1 MDIPLIS
8 EFLGE
13 PSKWSVALSCVVLL
27 IAIVSFVFLSFV
39 SFFESEFFSL
49 STTEI
54 AEIKISN
61 DSRYHRLKMLS
72 EDLLFSLGTVIV
84 MRYTLIVSALTTA
97 SLSLYEGLVK
107 LLGVDVA
114 VGFLIILLIL
124 LMMIFVFAELIP
136 ERMANKENPNLLCWS
151 ARLLYFFGLIS
162 RPLVKSVIKTT
173 NVVER
178 RLESRTQTSAAIEDI
193 SDSLNLSDA
202 ESDEKEILRGVMN
215 FGKINVDEI
224 MRPRVDVVDVDYRS
238 DFAEVL
244 EIVCESEYSR
254 LPVYDDSIDDV
265 KGILYVKDFFRHTD
279 KGKDFNWRTL
289 IREAYFVPEN
299 KKVDDLLK
307 EFQQKHTHMAIVV
320 DEFGG
325 TSGIVTMEDIIEV
338 IVGDICDEHDE
349 EEIQI
354 NALEDGSF
362 VLDGKL
368 LLTDFYRLDRVKKDD
383 FDDLEGDV
391 DTLAGL
397 ILEIMGYIPS
407 IGEVIE
413 YNNYI
418 FEILSADG
426 RRIKEVKM
434 KFK

>member
-1 MDIPLIS
+1 M
-8 EFLGE
+8 
-13 PSKWSVALSCVVLL
+13 VLL

-107 LLGVDVA
+107 LLGVDVG

-244 EIVCESEYSR
+244 KIVCESEYSR
-254 LPVYDDSIDDV
+254 LPVYDDSIDEV
-265 KGILYVKDFFRHTD
+265 KGIL
-279 KGKDFNWRTL
+279 
-289 IREAYFVPEN
+289 
-299 KKVDDLLK
+299 
-307 EFQQKHTHMAIVV
+307 
-320 DEFGG
+320 
-325 TSGIVTMEDIIEV
+325 
-338 IVGDICDEHDE
+338 
-349 EEIQI
+349 
-354 NALEDGSF
+354 
-362 VLDGKL
+362 
-368 LLTDFYRLDRVKKDD
+368 
-383 FDDLEGDV
+383 
-391 DTLAGL
+391 
-397 ILEIMGYIPS
+397 
-407 IGEVIE
+407 
-413 YNNYI
+413 
-418 FEILSADG
+418 
-426 RRIKEVKM
+426 
-434 KFK
+434 

>member
-107 LLGVDVA
+107 LLGVDVG

-244 EIVCESEYSR
+244 KIVCESEYSR
-254 LPVYDDSIDDV
+254 LPVYDDSIDEV

>member
-8 EFLGE
+8 EFLRE
-13 PSKWSVALSCVVLL
+13 PSNWAVAISCALSVVAV
-27 IAIVSFVFLSFV
+27 ISFLFLSFV

-49 STTEI
+49 SSTEI
-54 AEIKISN
+54 AEIRISN

-72 EDLLFSLGTVIV
+72 EDLLLSLGTVIV
-84 MRYTLIVSALTTA
+84 LRYMLIVSALTTA
-97 SLSLYEGLVK
+97 TLSLYEGIVG
-107 LLGVDVA
+107 LLELSMGVS
-114 VGFLIILLIL
+114 FLLIFFVL
-124 LMMIFVFAELIP
+124 LLLIFIFAELIP
-136 ERMANKENPNLLCWS
+136 ERMANRDNPNLLCWS
-151 ARLLYFFGLIS
+151 AKLLYFFGLIL
-162 RPLVKSVIKTT
+162 RPVVKSVIKAT
-173 NVVER
+173 NIVER

-224 MRPRVDVVDVDYRS
+224 MRPRVDVVDVDYRC
-238 DFAEVL
+238 DFSEVL
-244 EIVCESEYSR
+244 KIVCDSEYSR

-279 KGKDFNWRTL
+279 KGKDFDWRTL

-349 EEIQI
+349 EETQI
-354 NALEDGSF
+354 RILEDGSF
-362 VLDGKL
+362 ALDGKL
-368 LLTDFYRLDRVKKDD
+368 LLTDFYRVDNVRKDD
-383 FDDLEGDV
+383 FLDLEEDA

-397 ILEIMGYIPS
+397 ILGIKGYIPS
-407 IGEVIE
+407 VGEIIE
-413 YNNYI
+413 YDNYI

>member
-107 LLGVDVA
+107 LLGVDVG

-244 EIVCESEYSR
+244 KIVCESEYSR

-349 EEIQI
+349 EEIRI

>member
-107 LLGVDVA
+107 LLGVDVG
-114 VGFLIILLIL
+114 VGFMIILLIL

-244 EIVCESEYSR
+244 KIVCESEYSR

-279 KGKDFNWRTL
+279 RGKDFNWRTL

>member
-1 MDIPLIS
+1 M
-8 EFLGE
+8 
-13 PSKWSVALSCVVLL
+13 VLL

-107 LLGVDVA
+107 LLGVDVG

-244 EIVCESEYSR
+244 KIVCESEYSR

>member
-1 MDIPLIS
+1 M
-8 EFLGE
+8 
-13 PSKWSVALSCVVLL
+13 VLL

-107 LLGVDVA
+107 LLGVDVG

-244 EIVCESEYSR
+244 KIVCESEYSR

-349 EEIQI
+349 EEIRI

>member
-1 MDIPLIS
+1 M
-8 EFLGE
+8 
-13 PSKWSVALSCVVLL
+13 VLL

-107 LLGVDVA
+107 LLGVDVG

-244 EIVCESEYSR
+244 KIVCESEYSR

-325 TSGIVTMEDIIEV
+325 TSGIVTMEDIIEA

>member
-1 MDIPLIS
+1 M
-8 EFLGE
+8 
-13 PSKWSVALSCVVLL
+13 VLL

-413 YNNYI
+413 YNIYI

>member
-1 MDIPLIS
+1 M
-8 EFLGE
+8 
-13 PSKWSVALSCVVLL
+13 VLL

-107 LLGVDVA
+107 LLGVDVG

>member
-1 MDIPLIS
+1 M
-8 EFLGE
+8 
-13 PSKWSVALSCVVLL
+13 
-27 IAIVSFVFLSFV
+27 
-39 SFFESEFFSL
+39 
-49 STTEI
+49 
-54 AEIKISN
+54 
-61 DSRYHRLKMLS
+61 
-72 EDLLFSLGTVIV
+72 
-84 MRYTLIVSALTTA
+84 
-97 SLSLYEGLVK
+97 
-107 LLGVDVA
+107 
-114 VGFLIILLIL
+114 
-124 LMMIFVFAELIP
+124 
-136 ERMANKENPNLLCWS
+136 
-151 ARLLYFFGLIS
+151 
-162 RPLVKSVIKTT
+162 
-173 NVVER
+173 
-178 RLESRTQTSAAIEDI
+178 
-193 SDSLNLSDA
+193 
-202 ESDEKEILRGVMN
+202 
-215 FGKINVDEI
+215 
-224 MRPRVDVVDVDYRS
+224 
-238 DFAEVL
+238 
-244 EIVCESEYSR
+244 
-254 LPVYDDSIDDV
+254 
-265 KGILYVKDFFRHTD
+265 
-279 KGKDFNWRTL
+279 
-289 IREAYFVPEN
+289 
-299 KKVDDLLK
+299 DDLLK

>member
-215 FGKINVDEI
+215 FGQINVDEI

-244 EIVCESEYSR
+244 KIVCESEYSR

>member
-107 LLGVDVA
+107 LLGVDVG

-244 EIVCESEYSR
+244 KIVCESEYSR

-325 TSGIVTMEDIIEV
+325 TSGIVTMEDIIEA

>member
-1 MDIPLIS
+1 MPAN
-8 EFLGE
+8 
-13 PSKWSVALSCVVLL
+13 WSVVASILLSLL
-27 IAIVSFVFLSFV
+27 AIVSFLFLSFV

-49 STTEI
+49 SSTEI
-54 AEIKISN
+54 AEIRISN
-61 DSRYHRLKMLS
+61 DERYSRLKKLS
-72 EDLLFSLGTVIV
+72 EDLLLSLGTVIV
-84 MRYTLIVSALTTA
+84 FRYMLIASALTAT
-97 SLSLYEGLVK
+97 SLSLYKGIALS
-107 LLGVDVA
+107 LGVNI
-114 VGFLIILLIL
+114 GWSFLVIFLVVVLLLFI
-124 LMMIFVFAELIP
+124 FAELIP
-136 ERMANKENPNLLCWS
+136 ERMANRDNPNLLCWS
-151 ARLLYFFGLIS
+151 AKLLYFFGLIL
-162 RPLVKSVIKTT
+162 RPIVKMVIKTT
-173 NVVER
+173 SVVER

-224 MRPRVDVVDVDYRS
+224 MRPRVDVVDVDYRC
-238 DFAEVL
+238 DFSEVL
-244 EIVCESEYSR
+244 KIVCDSEYSR
-254 LPVYDDSIDDV
+254 LPVYDESIDDV

-279 KGKDFNWRTL
+279 KGKDFNWQTL

-349 EEIQI
+349 EETQIQV
-354 NALEDGSF
+354 LEDGSY

-368 LLTDFYRLDRVKKDD
+368 LLTDFYKIEAVRKED
-383 FDDLEGDV
+383 FADLEEDA

-397 ILEIMGYIPS
+397 ILGIKGYIPS
-407 IGEVIE
+407 LGEIIE
-413 YNNYI
+413 YDDYV

>member
-107 LLGVDVA
+107 LLGVDVG

>member
-1 MDIPLIS
+1 LDIPLIS

-107 LLGVDVA
+107 LLGVDVG

-244 EIVCESEYSR
+244 KIVCESEYSR

-299 KKVDDLLK
+299 TKVDDLLK

>member
-8 EFLGE
+8 EFFGV
-13 PSKWSVALSCVVLL
+13 PANWSVVASILLSLL
-27 IAIVSFVFLSFV
+27 AIVSFLFLSFV

-49 STTEI
+49 SSTEI
-54 AEIKISN
+54 AEIRISN
-61 DSRYHRLKMLS
+61 DERYSRLKKLS
-72 EDLLFSLGTVIV
+72 EDLLLSLGTVIV
-84 MRYTLIVSALTTA
+84 FRYMLIASALTAT
-97 SLSLYEGLVK
+97 SLSLYKGIALS
-107 LLGVDVA
+107 LGVNI
-114 VGFLIILLIL
+114 GWSFLVIFLVVVLLLFI
-124 LMMIFVFAELIP
+124 FAELIP
-136 ERMANKENPNLLCWS
+136 ERMANRDNPNLLCWS
-151 ARLLYFFGLIS
+151 AKLLYFFGLIL
-162 RPLVKSVIKTT
+162 RPIVKMVIKTT
-173 NVVER
+173 SVVER

-224 MRPRVDVVDVDYRS
+224 MRPRVDVVDVDYRC
-238 DFAEVL
+238 DFSEVL
-244 EIVCESEYSR
+244 KIVCDSEYSR
-254 LPVYDDSIDDV
+254 LPVYDESIDDV

-279 KGKDFNWRTL
+279 KGKDFNWQTL

-349 EEIQI
+349 EETQIQV
-354 NALEDGSF
+354 LEDGSY

-368 LLTDFYRLDRVKKDD
+368 LLTDFYKIEAVRKED
-383 FDDLEGDV
+383 FADLEEDA

-397 ILEIMGYIPS
+397 ILGIKGYIPS
-407 IGEVIE
+407 LGEIIE
-413 YNNYI
+413 YDDYV

>member
-1 MDIPLIS
+1 LDIPLIS

-107 LLGVDVA
+107 LLGVDVG

-244 EIVCESEYSR
+244 KIVCESEYSR

>member
-244 EIVCESEYSR
+244 KIVCESEYSR

>member
-1 MDIPLIS
+1 M
-8 EFLGE
+8 
-13 PSKWSVALSCVVLL
+13 VLL

>member
-1 MDIPLIS
+1 M
-8 EFLGE
+8 LGE
-13 PSKWSVALSCVVLL
+13 STNWSVALSCVLSVVAV
-27 IAIVSFVFLSFV
+27 ISFFFLSFV

-49 STTEI
+49 SSTEI
-54 AEIKISN
+54 AEIRISN

-72 EDLLFSLGTVIV
+72 EDLLLSLGTVIV
-84 MRYTLIVSALTTA
+84 LRYMLIVSAITTA
-97 SLSLYEGLVK
+97 TLSLYEGIGSIFEVNI
-107 LLGVDVA
+107 GIS
-114 VGFLIILLIL
+114 FLLIFLLL
-124 LMMIFVFAELIP
+124 LMLIFIFAELIP
-136 ERMANKENPNLLCWS
+136 ERMANRDNPNLLCWS
-151 ARLLYFFGLIS
+151 ARLLYFFGLIL
-162 RPLVKSVIKTT
+162 RPIVKTVIKATS
-173 NVVER
+173 VVER

-224 MRPRVDVVDVDYRS
+224 MRPRVDVVDVDYRCDYS
-238 DFAEVL
+238 EVL
-244 EIVCESEYSR
+244 KIVCDSEYSR
-254 LPVYDDSIDDV
+254 LPVYDESIDDV
-265 KGILYVKDFFRHTD
+265 KGILYVKDFFRHMD
-279 KGKDFNWRTL
+279 KGEDFNWRTL

-325 TSGIVTMEDIIEV
+325 TSGVVTMEDIIEV

-349 EEIQI
+349 EETQI
-354 NALEDGSF
+354 RSLEDGAF
-362 VLDGKL
+362 ALDGKL
-368 LLTDFYRLDRVKKDD
+368 LLSDFYRIENVHKDD
-383 FDDLEGDV
+383 FLSLEEDA

-397 ILEIMGYIPS
+397 ILGIKGYIPS

-413 YNNYI
+413 YDGYI

>member
-1 MDIPLIS
+1 M
-8 EFLGE
+8 
-13 PSKWSVALSCVVLL
+13 VLL

-107 LLGVDVA
+107 LLGVDVG
-114 VGFLIILLIL
+114 VGFLIILLTL

-162 RPLVKSVIKTT
+162 RPLVKSVLKTT

-244 EIVCESEYSR
+244 KIVCESEYSR

-279 KGKDFNWRTL
+279 RGKDFNWRTL

>member
-107 LLGVDVA
+107 LLGMDVG
-114 VGFLIILLIL
+114 VGFLIILLTL

-244 EIVCESEYSR
+244 KIVCESEYSR

>member
-1 MDIPLIS
+1 M
-8 EFLGE
+8 
-13 PSKWSVALSCVVLL
+13 VLL

-84 MRYTLIVSALTTA
+84 MRYTFIVSALTTA

-107 LLGVDVA
+107 LLGVDVG
-114 VGFLIILLIL
+114 VGFMIILLIL

-244 EIVCESEYSR
+244 KIVCESEYSR

>member
-107 LLGVDVA
+107 LLGVDVG

-244 EIVCESEYSR
+244 KIVCESEYSR

>member
-1 MDIPLIS
+1 M
-8 EFLGE
+8 
-13 PSKWSVALSCVVLL
+13 VLL

-107 LLGVDVA
+107 LLGVDVG

-238 DFAEVL
+238 DFVEVL
-244 EIVCESEYSR
+244 KIVCESEYSR

>member
-1 MDIPLIS
+1 M
-8 EFLGE
+8 
-13 PSKWSVALSCVVLL
+13 VLL

-107 LLGVDVA
+107 LLGVDVG
-114 VGFLIILLIL
+114 VGFMIILLIL

-244 EIVCESEYSR
+244 KIVCESEYSR

-279 KGKDFNWRTL
+279 RGKDFNWRTL

>member
-8 EFLGE
+8 NLLGE
-13 PSKWSVALSCVVLL
+13 STNWSVALSCVLSVVAV
-27 IAIVSFVFLSFV
+27 ISFFFLSFV

-49 STTEI
+49 SSTEI
-54 AEIKISN
+54 AEIRISN

-72 EDLLFSLGTVIV
+72 EDLLLSLGTVIV
-84 MRYTLIVSALTTA
+84 LRYMLIVSAITTA
-97 SLSLYEGLVK
+97 TLSLYEGIGSIFEVNI
-107 LLGVDVA
+107 GIS
-114 VGFLIILLIL
+114 FLLIFLLL
-124 LMMIFVFAELIP
+124 LMLIFIFAELIP
-136 ERMANKENPNLLCWS
+136 ERMANRDNPNLLCWS
-151 ARLLYFFGLIS
+151 ARLLYFFGLIL
-162 RPLVKSVIKTT
+162 RPIVKTVIKATS
-173 NVVER
+173 VVER

-224 MRPRVDVVDVDYRS
+224 MRPRVDVVDVDYRCDYS
-238 DFAEVL
+238 EVL
-244 EIVCESEYSR
+244 KIVCDSEYSR
-254 LPVYDDSIDDV
+254 LPVYDESIDDV
-265 KGILYVKDFFRHTD
+265 KGILYVKDFFRHMD
-279 KGKDFNWRTL
+279 KGEDFNWRTL

-325 TSGIVTMEDIIEV
+325 TSGVVTMEDIIEV

-349 EEIQI
+349 EETQI
-354 NALEDGSF
+354 RSLEDGAF
-362 VLDGKL
+362 ALDGKL
-368 LLTDFYRLDRVKKDD
+368 LLSDFYRIENVHKDD
-383 FDDLEGDV
+383 FLSLEEDA

-397 ILEIMGYIPS
+397 ILGIKGYIPS

-413 YNNYI
+413 YDGYI

>member
-1 MDIPLIS
+1 M
-8 EFLGE
+8 
-13 PSKWSVALSCVVLL
+13 VLL

-107 LLGVDVA
+107 LLGVDVG
-114 VGFLIILLIL
+114 VGFMIILLIL

-244 EIVCESEYSR
+244 KIVCESEYSR